1 MRIGVC
7 DDDRKIAEILAQD
20 IHSIYGTDVVVI
32 AFDKI
37 SSLLIYIEEETEQK
51 LDILFMDI
59 VFRKE
64 WGRSQNGIRV
74 AKKIQELRPE
84 IQIIFISGHSD
95 YVQEIFQIE
104 PVYFLLKPFSKESVK
119 AAMERAIKRMEE
131 KTRDSIKIYSD
142 GKTQVLLKR
151 DIDYVESNKH
161 RVRIWCGGTY
171 FDIYSS
177 LKTLAAELV
186 GDFIQCHQSYLVNIQ
201 KIKQLDSWSL
211 ELFSGKQIPVSR
223 SKYKQTK
230 QAVSEH
236 TTSVIGKKG
245 S

>member
-1 MRIGVC
+1 
-7 DDDRKIAEILAQD
+7 
-20 IHSIYGTDVVVI
+20 
-32 AFDKI
+32 
-37 SSLLIYIEEETEQK
+37 
-51 LDILFMDI
+51 
-59 VFRKE
+59 
-64 WGRSQNGIRV
+64 
-74 AKKIQELRPE
+74 
-84 IQIIFISGHSD
+84 
-95 YVQEIFQIE
+95 
-104 PVYFLLKPFSKESVK
+104 
-119 AAMERAIKRMEE
+119 MEE
-131 KTRDSIKIYSD
+131 KTRDSIRIYSE

-151 DIDYVESNKH
+151 DIDYVECNKH
-161 RVRIWCGGTY
+161 HVRIWCGGTY